1 MKVKFI
7 KVVRWV
13 VGLTAL
19 SIRLLRMR
27 FLFYEMTNRGASY
40 YSSLCEPVGWL
51 SGTPH
56 VLASP
61 DGSGNPF
68 SFLLTEVLEDNK
80 KEKDCSGQRD
90 QKSLWNTKRVL
101 QIFFNIITLYIL
113 YGF

>member
-40 YSSLCEPVGWL
+40 YSSLCEQVGWL

-56 VLASP
+56 VLISP
-61 DGSGNPF
+61 DRSGNTF
-68 SFLLTEVLEDNK
+68 FLLTEVLEGNK

-90 QKSLWNTKRVL
+90 QESLWNTKRVL
-101 QIFFNIITLYIL
+101 LKINRNV
-113 YGF
+113 